1 MGRPVGVVQVVVV
14 QDLESVVAMMPPTVD
29 DLYREHFAD
38 ARGLAYALTGSA
50 ELAEDL
56 AQDAFLRVAGRLRQ
70 LRDPQAFRA
79 YLLRSVVNGVRSHG
93 RHVQVVRRHDER
105 TLAAAARP
113 TPDEAE
119 IATGRFVIWDALLQL
134 SDKQRTAIVC
144 RYYLDM
150 SERETA
156 RTLRCPVG
164 TVKSTV
170 ARGLEQLRTLLE
182 TDGEDD

>member
-1 MGRPVGVVQVVVV
+1 MRPEWVVQVVEV
-14 QDLESVVAMMPPTVD
+14 QSSGAIVAMMHPTID
-29 DLYREHFAD
+29 ELYRDHFGD

-56 AQDAFLRVAGRLRQ
+56 AQDAFLRVAGRVRQ

-93 RHVQVVRRHDER
+93 RHQQVVRRHDVR
-105 TLAAAARP
+105 MAAAAGRAVA
-113 TPDEAE
+113 DEAE
-119 IATGRFVIWDALLQL
+119 AATGRFVIWDALLQL
-134 SDKQRTAIVC
+134 TEKQRTAIVC

-156 RTLRCPVG
+156 RALRCPVG

-170 ARGLEQLRTLLE
+170 ARGLEQLRELLG
-182 TDGEDD
+182 TDIDDD

>member
-1 MGRPVGVVQVVVV
+1 
-14 QDLESVVAMMPPTVD
+14 MMHPTID
-29 DLYREHFAD
+29 ELYRTHFTD
-38 ARGLAYALTGSA
+38 ARGLAYALTGNV

-56 AQDAFLRVAGRLRQ
+56 AQDAFLRVAGRVRQ

-93 RHVQVVRRHDER
+93 RHAQVVRRHHER
-105 TLAAAARP
+105 TASAATQALV
-113 TPDEAE
+113 DETE
-119 IATGRFVIWDALLQL
+119 SVTGRFVIWDALLQL

-156 RTLRCPVG
+156 RALRCPVG

-170 ARGLEQLRTLLE
+170 ARGLERLRELLG
-182 TDGEDD
+182 TDINDD